1 MSEQII
7 TEPATDSEEEATET
21 VEESEETVEEEKPLG
36 DAGQK
41 ALDAMKAERKAAREE
56 SRALKAELE
65 KFKSEAALKDK
76 PAEEQAL
83 EAARAEARAEANGKA
98 NERILRSELKAAATG
113 KMADPTDAALYLD
126 LSTFDV
132 SDDGD
137 VDSDAL
143 AEAIADLIARKPHL
157 AAGKPNRFDGGADQ
171 GAKGKDSKPAQLTQ
185 ADLARMSPA
194 EIVKAQNAGQ
204 LDQLSGR

>member
-1 MSEQII
+1 MPDPI
-7 TEPATDSEEEATET
+7 TAEPATDSEEVTPEP
-21 VEESEETVEEEKPLG
+21 VEPEETVEDEKPLG
-36 DAGQK
+36 EAGQK

-98 NERILRSELKAAATG
+98 NDRILRSELKAAATG

-157 AAGKPNRFDGGADQ
+157 GVAKQNRFDGGADQ